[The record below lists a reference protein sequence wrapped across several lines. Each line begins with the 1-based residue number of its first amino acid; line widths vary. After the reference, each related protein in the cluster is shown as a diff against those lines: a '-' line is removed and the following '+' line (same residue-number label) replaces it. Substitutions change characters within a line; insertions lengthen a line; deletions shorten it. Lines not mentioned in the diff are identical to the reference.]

1 MKRAREDDSKH
12 PSASL
17 LEECGQEHI
26 LAAVAEDERDLLY
39 AQVASLDRNYP
50 TGLKGY
56 VSNAKALLAASAACS
71 NPLAGVVSVEVPE
84 GKTLRFGAEEYK
96 AFEELGIT
104 EIPHVCFVLV
114 AGGLGERLGY
124 SGIKLSLP
132 IDLAT
137 EQSYLGLY
145 CESVLALQS
154 KASAQLQQNVEI
166 PFVIMTSDDTHA
178 RTVALLEENRN
189 FGLVDGQIQLLKQEK
204 VAALSNADAAMVLN
218 KDRKSLL
225 SKPHGHGKLS

>member
-71 NPLAGVVSVEVPE
+71 NPLAGVHSDNRSLTVQP
-84 GKTLRFGAEEYK
+84 LPA
-96 AFEELGIT
+96 
-104 EIPHVCFVLV
+104 
-114 AGGLGERLGY
+114 
-124 SGIKLSLP
+124 SG
-132 IDLAT
+132 
-137 EQSYLGLY
+137 
-145 CESVLALQS
+145 
-154 KASAQLQQNVEI
+154 
-166 PFVIMTSDDTHA
+166 
-178 RTVALLEENRN
+178 
-189 FGLVDGQIQLLKQEK
+189 
-204 VAALSNADAAMVLN
+204 
-218 KDRKSLL
+218 
-225 SKPHGHGKLS
+225 